1 MASILA
7 FSGAGALSVPIWLYR
22 LVADPVRYER
32 MILSSRIPLG
42 SAPFLLFTTTLSVVS
57 GLGLILLSVTLAV
70 RSSSMLFRKL
80 GILMVM
86 SAAVMVGMAL
96 SSLLY

>member
-1 MASILA
+1 
-7 FSGAGALSVPIWLYR
+7 
-22 LVADPVRYER
+22 
-32 MILSSRIPLG
+32 
-42 SAPFLLFTTTLSVVS
+42 VVS